1 MTNIY
6 TVKPNDTL
14 LGIAIK
20 NNISL
25 VELLEINPQYQPNP
39 DLININDSITLPN
52 QEKPSL
58 IELKPVE
65 PVNMNRPTEGG
76 CAIARPTCKG
86 IEVCDVVFKT
96 GNKTTDYFLLDKH
109 AQELLEEEI
118 SYTQQLIDGY
128 EQILQKAPENNAN
141 QDSAAVAEHK
151 AMRQKW
157 YDMAISSG
165 ALPVKTQTEA
175 QPTSEDDPFVNTIGI
190 KRSDINKNTAQAKI
204 NELEERKKII
214 KTVITFEPTEIT
226 LVDALISEINT
237 ELKRQEYYIKA
248 VASTDESSVKQGINP
263 KNFTSKD
270 VALTNKKQGIIEIFI
285 VSQNKLVYIRQDFMA
300 REKPFWR
307 HSENHTH
314 LNQAVSS
321 GNWKEMGKAISSD
334 ITNGMTDGIKN
345 TIDGQFEGK
354 IIGWQVPGY
363 KLKEWKA
370 NKEFKDANGETVYAV
385 NAEAQLLRFAAQAS
399 VKGDFNLKQA
409 KFDLGFAA
417 ESSASLAEGAV
428 TFNSYFP
435 HEKGYSALIT
445 YTDANGKSALY
456 PLGHFRCSATLTL
469 SCLVTAMVNGK
480 AMLTNTAEKSAGTGV
495 IFSPH
500 PTMAV
505 KPSGQIGVSA
515 EGFAGAQAGGQL
527 KGSVE
532 WLTPQKTGT
541 TDFSALVEIKAEGNV
556 AFGLGAGVDF
566 QLRFDPESGKFE
578 CHCCA
583 RLVWG
588 PGASGG
594 FGTSIDFSQLFELT
608 KIIWEAIDTIG
619 CRVIKNIDSHSYN
632 YLYQAAYSAFT
643 NINLKTI
650 EENIKAGTI
659 SIRQWWEDRL
669 LMISDEIFIS
679 DEAKR
684 LTERILDRERK
695 VLSGVSL
702 KVLPPETV
710 GMMLNTLVH
719 TYWLNFEESQ
729 EKAIYLL
736 LGGAVRSWR
745 KFVEVLAHM
754 NEIGEKQN
762 SDIALITNLQRINNI
777 LDFSQQREFNQWIAQ
792 LASLNYL
799 ENMGMV
805 PKTPFTISSPQRKF
819 KRNNL

>member
-52 QEKPSL
+52 QEKPSS
-58 IELKPVE
+58 IKLKPVE

-96 GNKTTDYFLLDKH
+96 GDKTKDYFLLDEH
-109 AQELLEEEI
+109 AQKLLEEEI

-128 EQILQKAPENNAN
+128 EQVLQKASENNAT
-141 QDSAAVAEHK
+141 QDFATVAEHK

-226 LVDALISEINT
+226 LVDALVSEINT
-237 ELKRQEYYIKA
+237 ELSRQEDYIKA
-248 VASTDESSVKQGINP
+248 VASTDESSVKQGINQ
-263 KNFTSKD
+263 KNFSSKS
-270 VALTNKKQGIIEIFI
+270 VALTNKKPGIIEIFI
-285 VSQNKLVYIRQDFMA
+285 VSQNRLVYIRQDFMT
-300 REKPFWR
+300 REKPYWH
-307 HSENHTH
+307 HSKNHTH
-314 LNQAVSS
+314 LNRAVSS
-321 GNWKEMGKAISSD
+321 GNWKEMGKAIRKD
-334 ITNGMTDGIKN
+334 IKSGMKESAENSIAGPIEVKL
-345 TIDGQFEGK
+345 K
-354 IIGWQVPGY
+354 GWQVPGY

-370 NKEFKDANGETVYAV
+370 NKEFKDENGETVYAV
-385 NAEAQLLRFAAQAS
+385 SAEAQLLRFAAQAS
-399 VKGDFNLKQA
+399 VKGDINLKQA

-435 HEKGYSALIT
+435 HERGYSALIT
-445 YTDANGKSALY
+445 YTDADGKSALY

-495 IFSPH
+495 IFSPR
-500 PTMAV
+500 PTMGI

-556 AFGLGAGVDF
+556 AFGVGVGVDF
-566 QLRFDPESGKFE
+566 QLHLDPITQKFE
-578 CHCCA
+578 FHCSA
-583 RLVWG
+583 RFVWG

-594 FGTSIDFSQLFELT
+594 FGTTIDFSQLFELA
-608 KIIWEAIDTIG
+608 KIIWDAIDTIG
-619 CRVIKNIDSHSYN
+619 YRILKNINEEAYT
-632 YLYQAAYSAFT
+632 YLFLSAYSAFT
-643 NINLKTI
+643 EKDFKSIKEAIEIGTENIGEWWSARLENINNNL
-650 EENIKAGTI
+650 
-659 SIRQWWEDRL
+659 
-669 LMISDEIFIS
+669 FIS

-684 LTERILDRERK
+684 LTKRILERN

-710 GMMLNTLVH
+710 GIMLNTLVH
-719 TYWLNFEESQ
+719 TYIFNFEESQ

-754 NEIGEKQN
+754 NVEGKKQS
-762 SDIALITNLQRINNI
+762 SDDALMSNLQRINSI
-777 LDFSQQREFNQWIAQ
+777 LDGKQQREFNQWIAQ
-792 LASLNYL
+792 LASVNYL

-805 PKTPFTISSPQRKF
+805 PKMPFTISSPHRKF
-819 KRNNL
+819 KRKNLKP

>member
-20 NNISL
+20 NKISL

-165 ALPVKTQTEA
+165 ALPVNTQTEA
-175 QPTSEDDPFVNTIGI
+175 QPTPEDDPFVNTIGI

-214 KTVITFEPTEIT
+214 RTVITFEPTEIT

-285 VSQNKLVYIRQDFMA
+285 VSQNKLVYIRQDFIA

-445 YTDANGKSALY
+445 YTDADRKPALY

-480 AMLTNTAEKSAGTGV
+480 AMISNQAEKSAGTGV

-527 KGSVE
+527 SGKVE
-532 WLTPQKTGT
+532 WLTPQKMGT
-541 TDFSALVEIKAEGNV
+541 TDFSALIEIKAEGNV

-566 QLRFDPESGKFE
+566 QIRLDRGSLEI
-578 CHCCA
+578 HCCA

-594 FGTSIDFSQLFELT
+594 FGTSIDFSQLFELA

-619 CRVIKNIDSHSYN
+619 YRILKNINEEAYT
-632 YLYQAAYSAFT
+632 YLFRAAYNAFT
-643 NINLKTI
+643 EKNFKPIKDAIEIGVQEIGDWWDARLENINGELY
-650 EENIKAGTI
+650 
-659 SIRQWWEDRL
+659 
-669 LMISDEIFIS
+669 IS

-684 LTERILDRERK
+684 LTKRILDRN

-702 KVLPPETV
+702 RVLPPETV

-719 TYWLNFEESQ
+719 TYVFNREEEQ
-729 EKAIYLL
+729 EKAIYFLL
-736 LGGAVRSWR
+736 AGTVRSWR

-754 NEIGEKQN
+754 NEKGEKQTT
-762 SDIALITNLQRINNI
+762 DDALVKNLKRINYI
-777 LDFSQQREFNQWIAQ
+777 LDGDQQKEFNQWIAQ
-792 LASLNYL
+792 LASLSYL
-799 ENMGMV
+799 ENLGMV
-805 PKTPFTISSPQRKF
+805 PKKFPFTPSSPHLKI
-819 KRNNL
+819 KRNNLEP

>member
-20 NNISL
+20 NKISL
-25 VELLEINPQYQPNP
+25 VELLELNPQYQPNP

-52 QEKPSL
+52 QEKPSS

-65 PVNMNRPTEGG
+65 PVNMNRPTKGG

-248 VASTDESSVKQGINP
+248 VASTDESSVKQGINQ
-263 KNFTSKD
+263 KNLTSKD
-270 VALTNKKQGIIEIFI
+270 VVLTNKKQGIIEIFI

-300 REKPFWR
+300 REQPFWR
-307 HSENHTH
+307 HSTNHTH

-385 NAEAQLLRFAAQAS
+385 SAEAQLLRFAAQAS

-445 YTDANGKSALY
+445 YTDADRKPALY

-480 AMLTNTAEKSAGTGV
+480 AMISNQAEKSAGTGV

-500 PTMAV
+500 PTMGV

-527 KGSVE
+527 SGKVE

-541 TDFSALVEIKAEGNV
+541 TDFSALIEIKAEGNV

-566 QLRFDPESGKFE
+566 QLRLNPETNTLEF
-578 CHCCA
+578 HCCA

-594 FGTSIDFSQLFELT
+594 FGSSIDFSQLFELA

-619 CRVIKNIDSHSYN
+619 YRIMDNINKEAYT
-632 YLYQAAYSAFT
+632 YLFRAAYSAFT
-643 NINLKTI
+643 EKDFKPI
-650 EENIKAGTI
+650 EDAIEIGAENIEAWWRSRLIEVKNDLY
-659 SIRQWWEDRL
+659 IR
-669 LMISDEIFIS
+669 

-684 LTERILDRERK
+684 LTKRILERDI
-695 VLSGVSL
+695 LSGVSL
-702 KVLPPETV
+702 RVLPPETV

-736 LGGAVRSWR
+736 LAGTVRSWR

-754 NEIGEKQN
+754 NEKGEKQS
-762 SDIALITNLQRINNI
+762 SDNALVKNLQRINNI
-777 LDFSQQREFNQWIAQ
+777 LDFAQQREFNQWIAQ
-792 LASLNYL
+792 LASLSYL

-805 PKTPFTISSPQRKF
+805 PNTPFTFSNPRKK
-819 KRNNL
+819 KRNNLKP